1 MILIGNGIADKITR
15 FSKILRQNSS
25 ETSTNEIEN
34 IDSDK
39 KIRKERYIFPEQTQ
53 TITDDLRLI

>member
-15 FSKILRQNSS
+15 FSKMLRENSS

-34 IDSDK
+34 IETDK
-39 KIRKERYIFPEQTQ
+39 KYIKKDIFFQNKHRQ
-53 TITDDLRLI
+53 LLMILD

>member
-39 KIRKERYIFPEQTQ
+39 KYVKKDIYFQNKHRQLLMIL
-53 TITDDLRLI
+53 D